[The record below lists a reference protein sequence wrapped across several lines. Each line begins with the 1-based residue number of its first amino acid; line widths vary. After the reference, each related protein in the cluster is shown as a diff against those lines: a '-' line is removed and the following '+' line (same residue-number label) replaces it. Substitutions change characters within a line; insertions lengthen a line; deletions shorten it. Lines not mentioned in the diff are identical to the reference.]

1 MGSPGWIGLAVNLL
15 FRFFDD
21 LRICTIR
28 ACDSAGDSLEE
39 HPRHDFDLVPRGY
52 RHLCRRRHSLR
63 FSASSTRI
71 SRSRSIHGTLFQTTP
86 SLGRPPASQ
95 RQWGGRGLN
104 QTMTASG
111 RKRTL
116 ASEPTSALPQYPLTA
131 KSGHR
136 RRTRRSP
143 AFCLAGNAAIRCCEV
158 RPASPLPNT
167 CGACCGLTLVSR
179 CGAHASAASR
189 RNVVTATQPRCTT
202 HSPSAL
208 SPIAPA
214 IGRGQASAIFDSVRA
229 DRLKRQPS

>member
-1 MGSPGWIGLAVNLL
+1 LAPSSP
-15 FRFFDD
+15 
-21 LRICTIR
+21 
-28 ACDSAGDSLEE
+28 
-39 HPRHDFDLVPRGY
+39 FDLANRHNAYFVPECSRNVRRDAVTELVEQCESIGIEVVVPFKHELCPVPAAIYDGVPRTV
-52 RHLCRRRHSLR
+52 LLELASDVCRRLGACRIRYACAPKNHPVQRHRKSPDSM
-63 FSASSTRI
+63 SA
-71 SRSRSIHGTLFQTTP
+71 L
-86 SLGRPPASQ
+86 
-95 RQWGGRGLN
+95 
-104 QTMTASG
+104 G

-116 ASEPTSALPQYPLTA
+116 ASEPTSALPQYPLSA

-214 IGRGQASAIFDSVRA
+214 IGRGQASAIFDSVRHCGS
-229 DRLKRQPS
+229 P